1 MFVDLSKSCSC
12 LLQGQL
18 ICTGCGEPYQE
29 DSSVIEPLPEPAT
42 VHESQLESQEKP
54 AAEATAVEVTEGG
67 RVGLPLLLEEEE
79 EEEQG
84 SGDLV

>member
-1 MFVDLSKSCSC
+1 

-18 ICTGCGEPYQE
+18 ICTGCGEPNQDE
-29 DSSVIEPLPEPAT
+29 SSIIEPLPEPAT
-42 VHESQLESQEKP
+42 AHESALASQEKSVV
-54 AAEATAVEVTEGG
+54 EATVVEATEGG

-84 SGDLV
+84 SGDLVGVNKLT

>member
-1 MFVDLSKSCSC
+1 

-18 ICTGCGEPYQE
+18 ICTGCSEPNQDE
-29 DSSVIEPLPEPAT
+29 SSIIEPLPEQAT
-42 VHESQLESQEKP
+42 VHESKLASQEKSVI
-54 AAEATAVEVTEGG
+54 EATVVEATEGG

-84 SGDLV
+84 SGDLVRVNELS